1 MNQLSISSD
10 KWLVFYMRWQY
21 IFIIII
27 FYMRWQYIFI
37 IINFE
42 QITIIK
48 FSKMNIL

>member
-1 MNQLSISSD
+1 MKYKMNQLSISSD
-10 KWLVFYMRWQY
+10 KWLV
-21 IFIIII
+21 

>member
-10 KWLVFYMRWQY
+10 KWLFFYMRWQY
-21 IFIIII
+21 IFII
-27 FYMRWQYIFI
+27 M
-37 IINFE
+37 NFE